1 MNPDTDPIRLPH
13 ATASGRRWG
22 WLAPD
27 GSWAIPPDYEMT
39 YAFFDGLAIA
49 VRDGRCGYLR
59 PDGSVAVPFRF
70 DEAHDFDEDGW
81 ADVAQDGVHRMIRP
95 DGSFV
100 PRIESEE
107 AFWSEADG
115 LVSFWK
121 DGRCGLADLSGAVVL
136 APEYDNLWGIGL
148 GLFGANRDGA
158 EGIVDA
164 AGRVVAP
171 FRFDDINPADEAGW
185 IRVLDA
191 EKPLFLDA
199 AGRVVFD
206 PKAEE
211 SHLFAGDILPVRRG
225 DRWGAI
231 DRQGRTV
238 VPFQWS
244 GVEIAG
250 RGLLAVVD
258 PDCGDPTQDNLF
270 VELATGRPAFP
281 ERFAA
286 IDPRLDADDFW
297 WCIPPGG
304 AWGPWTMEG
313 RFLRPPVYAD
323 PYGLSIGPFRSG
335 EVWVDGR
342 ATPEWFDLTGR
353 VLAPSAPPAP

>member
-13 ATASGRRWG
+13 ATASGHRWG

-27 GSWAIPPDYEMT
+27 GAWAIPPDYEMAH
-39 YAFFDGLAIA
+39 AFFGGLAIA
-49 VRDGRCGYLR
+49 VRDGRCGCLR

-81 ADVAQDGVHRMIRP
+81 ADVALDGIHRMIRT

-100 PRIESEE
+100 PQLESNEM
-107 AFWSEADG
+107 FCSEADG

-121 DGRCGLADLSGAVVL
+121 DNRCGLADLSGAVVL

-171 FRFDDINPADEAGW
+171 FRFDDVNPADEAGW

-231 DRQGRTV
+231 DRRGRTV
-238 VPFQWS
+238 VPFQWR

-258 PDCGDPTQDNLF
+258 PDCDDPARDNLF